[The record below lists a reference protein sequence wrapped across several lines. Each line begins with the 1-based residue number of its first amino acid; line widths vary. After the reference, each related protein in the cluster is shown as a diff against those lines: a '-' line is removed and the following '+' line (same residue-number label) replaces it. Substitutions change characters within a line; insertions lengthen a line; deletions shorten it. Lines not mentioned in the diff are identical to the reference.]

1 MTHLNQPEEVKPRE
15 CAYYLPGHNV
25 YSMVAI
31 KDASLDWL
39 PAKVRHFRDQMF
51 EVTYE
56 GKTEIWFTHDEQG
69 LRESCNRET
78 FVAEHTTRVYVRNS
92 NTYTRDVI
100 SYSCFHMSREPIA
113 KCKAK
118 RTQPYERANNNE

>member
-1 MTHLNQPEEVKPRE
+1 MTQLDQLDEVTPSD

-25 YSMVAI
+25 YPMVAI
-31 KDASLDWL
+31 KDASLNWL
-39 PAKVRHFRDQMF
+39 PAKVRHLRDQMF

-56 GKTEIWFTHDEQG
+56 GKTEIWYNHDEQG
-69 LRESCNRET
+69 LRESSNREA
-78 FVAEHTTRVYVRNS
+78 FVAAHTTRIYVRNV
-92 NTYTRDVI
+92 T

-118 RTQPYERANNNE
+118 RTQPYERANINE